1 MSNLLYME
9 GAYIAKKQC
18 FSGAVQPPT
27 DITYI
32 RTPTVFLRDSPMYNS
47 EAVKVRQ
54 AGHDLNG
61 QLPAEGCVAR
71 HRQVSEGLP
80 NTSKHRQVRDCETP
94 AD

>member
-1 MSNLLYME
+1 M
-9 GAYIAKKQC
+9 
-18 FSGAVQPPT
+18 
-27 DITYI
+27 
-32 RTPTVFLRDSPMYNS
+32 DSPVHDF

-80 NTSKHRQVRDCETP
+80 NTEGCEGGFGN
-94 AD
+94 AVK